1 VAWPEDDWRYGHPDW
16 TLVTD
21 ATGSRFVEQIQRK
34 RRRAPRAL
42 RFDQLEVGAVL
53 LKRTK
58 DRFTHYDPPFMEA
71 IANDNGREE
80 IAIRNQ
86 FGIVEDRW
94 FDPCQGQVDRLKG
107 EMASVRMVGPNG
119 AWLTKLSH
127 TLRGLASQG
136 FDYASEAAA
145 DRIRAFVEERK
156 VIIAAWTAGEIS
168 TSEAQL
174 RASSYRRMMEELINS
189 PS

>member
-1 VAWPEDDWRYGHPDW
+1 MAWPDDDWRYGHPDW

-21 ATGSRFVEQIQRK
+21 AMGSRFVERAQRK

-42 RFDQLEVGAVL
+42 RFEQLKVGAVL

-58 DRFTHYDPPFMEA
+58 NRSIHYDPPFMEA

-80 IAIRNQ
+80 IAIRNE
-86 FGIVEDRW
+86 FAIVEDRW
-94 FDPCQGQVDRLKG
+94 FDPCQGQFDRLKG
-107 EMASVRMVGPNG
+107 EMASVRPVGPNG
-119 AWLTKLSH
+119 AWQTKLAH

-136 FDYASEAAA
+136 FDHVSDEAA
-145 DRIRAFVEERK
+145 DRIRAFVKERAE
-156 VIIAAWTAGEIS
+156 IIAAWTSGEIS

-174 RASSYRRMMEELINS
+174 RASSYRRMMEELTTAH
-189 PS
+189 